1 MYFQPESLCPK
12 YWGTVI
18 ITPKGSVMRNV
29 DIVKPEKFVRHFNML
44 VEFHVIVFGIS
55 YELDLWKGFE
65 VIPNY
70 L

>member
-1 MYFQPESLCPK
+1 MR
-12 YWGTVI
+12 
-18 ITPKGSVMRNV
+18 SVEFLNA
-29 DIVKPEKFVRHFNML
+29 ENLVRHFNML

-65 VIPNY
+65 VIPNC